1 MAVDGPIQMTKLV
14 RKVLPVYPAIAK
26 SARISGMVHLMATIS
41 RDGTVAKVDV
51 VSGNPMLAR
60 AAVDAVQQWVYRP
73 TVVEGTPIEV
83 TAPIDLN
90 FTLDH

>member
-1 MAVDGPIQMTKLV
+1 MTKLV

-26 SARISGMVHLMATIS
+26 SARISGMVHLMATIAK
-41 RDGTVAKVDV
+41 DGTVARVDV

-60 AAVDAVQQWVYRP
+60 AAVDAVERWVYRP
-73 TVVEGTPIEV
+73 TVIEGTAVEV